1 MPTLLGINS
10 LQVIDTKDDRREIW
24 HLLSKLT
31 LAQRTGFIQHCVD
44 QINTGIMLK
53 TAPPWVLF
61 RCWSETGDV
70 NETYVDLMT
79 TIAQYSLPVD
89 LVLRELERFVVKIV
103 LLPGGRV
110 SSSEKLKGEK

>member
-10 LQVIDTKDDRREIW
+10 LRAIDTKDDRREIW

-31 LAQRTGFIQHCVD
+31 IKQRTGFMEYCMN

-61 RCWSETGDV
+61 ECWSETGDV

-89 LVLRELERFVVKIV
+89 TVLRELERFVVKAV
-103 LLPGGRV
+103 LLPGV
-110 SSSEKLKGEK
+110 